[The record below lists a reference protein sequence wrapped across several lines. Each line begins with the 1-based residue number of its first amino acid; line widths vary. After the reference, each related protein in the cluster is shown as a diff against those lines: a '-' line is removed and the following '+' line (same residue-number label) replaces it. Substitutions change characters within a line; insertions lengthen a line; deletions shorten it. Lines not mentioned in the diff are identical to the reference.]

1 MTSRRVGE
9 RMFDVDASPGYDRT
23 AADSL
28 DERARHPETGPVT
41 KRCRKEHSLCYGAA
55 SNIGAGQVLH
65 DALGLPQKRQ
75 IEVVGGRLDRP
86 GASGVP
92 A

>member
-9 RMFDVDASPGYDRT
+9 QMFDVDASPGYDRT

-55 SNIGAGQVLH
+55 SNIETGQVLH
-65 DALGLPQKRQ
+65 DALDCPRNR
-75 IEVVGGRLDRP
+75 RLGVIAGPFERP
-86 GASGVP
+86 GSCGAP